1 MDPKNVLN
9 KLISRE
15 SLTRS
20 EARSLMQDIMAG
32 DLSPVQAAAV
42 LMALRVKRETVDEI
56 TGFVEALRE
65 NAIMVH
71 PKTEGVIDT
80 CGTGGDRRHTFNIS
94 TATAIVAAAMGVP
107 VAKHGN
113 RAVSSKCGSTDVL
126 EALNVNLDIDPEEVA
141 TLIDEV
147 GIGFLFAP
155 AHHPAMKH
163 VAPVRQE
170 LGVRTVFNILGP
182 MANPA
187 GVKRQL
193 IGVFTDDLTE
203 LMARVLHQLGSEK
216 VFVVHGR
223 DGLDEVSIS
232 GETVVSLLEH
242 GHVHTMTF
250 VPEDAGLERAAVSGL
265 GGGTA
270 EDNAAHIIDILK
282 GKKGPRRD
290 AVVLNAAFVAVLADR
305 TKHLHEGAEF
315 AQETIDSGKALKLL
329 EDLRDA
335 SHSLKKHAAGGE

>member
-187 GVKRQL
+187 V
-193 IGVFTDDLTE
+193 
-203 LMARVLHQLGSEK
+203 HQLGSEK